1 MTKREREELKAAAWR
16 EACVCYPVVTYAM
29 EIAAAL
35 IDPAADPV
43 TDEDFQAVYRC
54 PFELVERERKN
65 GGLRRINDHQAERLC
80 FFLDVLRNAEREDF
94 EAVAGIDPEREKVS
108 NGATRDMK
116 LARFATRQAQ
126 YQHWADLIESLADV
140 EKCQDARKC

>member
-1 MTKREREELKAAAWR
+1 MNAREKKELIQAAWR
-16 EACVCYPVVTYAM
+16 EACICYPVVTYAM
-29 EIAAAL
+29 ETAAAL

-108 NGATRDMK
+108 NAATRDMK
-116 LARFATRQAQ
+116 LARFATRQQEFAF
-126 YQHWADLIESLADV
+126 WIDLVHALA
-140 EKCQDARKC
+140 ERA